1 MREFKGK
8 PQRGTLR
15 IIPLGGAGSVT
26 KNMHVYEYDNHIVV
40 VDCGIGFPDESMLGV
55 DLIIPDISYLLSRR
69 AHIRGILITHAHED
83 HMGALGYILPQLPV
97 PVFATPL
104 AAGMI
109 EARLK
114 DMRIS
119 AEIHDLPVRKPF
131 RLGAFTVEAVHVT
144 HSVPEAVN
152 IAIACPAGVVFH
164 AADFKFDWT
173 PVSGAPTDAAAI
185 AQLGNAGIDV
195 LLSDCLRSEKSG
207 YTLSERVVED
217 TFELEA
223 VKTAGKLIITT
234 ASSNIS
240 RMEQAV
246 TVAVRHERKI
256 AFAGRSVETSVQA
269 AKRIGYLA
277 IPHGSEIEVD
287 HVSSYPANRVLVIA
301 AGSQGQPE
309 SALARMA
316 HGQHKIQIQE
326 HDTVIF
332 SADPIPGYEQAVHTL
347 IDILTKRGARVLYSD
362 VLEDIHVSG
371 HAAQAELA
379 LMMNLTRPKYL
390 IPIGGTFRHM
400 KQYALLAAS
409 MGYNENTI
417 FLIEEG
423 QVMILKDHTVSFG
436 ERIPLKNVMV
446 DSLGNSESNI
456 VLRDRQVL
464 AQDGIV
470 IAVVPLD
477 QRTGEVAGDI
487 DLVSRGFVEFAQ
499 GNQLRLGAQ
508 KAIGMA
514 LASFDR
520 DKHDWRYLR
529 KKIIDELATYLF
541 RRTKKRPL
549 VLPIV
554 MEV

>member
-1 MREFKGK
+1 MRGFKGK
-8 PQRGTLR
+8 LPQGTLR
-15 IIPLGGAGSVT
+15 IIPLGGAGTVT

-55 DLIIPDISYLLSRR
+55 DLVIPDISYLLSRR
-69 AHIRGILITHAHED
+69 AHIKGILITHAHED
-83 HMGALGYILPQLPV
+83 HMGALGYILPQLTV
-97 PVFATPL
+97 PIFATPL

-109 EARLK
+109 EARLA

-119 AEIHDLPVRKPF
+119 ATIHELPVRKPF
-131 RLGAFTVEAVHVT
+131 RLGVFTIEAVHVT

-152 IAIACPAGVVFH
+152 IAIACPAGTVFH

-173 PVSGAPTDAAAI
+173 PVSGGPTDAAGI
-185 AQLGNAGIDV
+185 ARIGDAGIDV

-207 YTLSERVVED
+207 YTLSERVIED

-223 VKTAGKLIITT
+223 VKTTGKLIITT

-246 TVAVRHERKI
+246 TVALRHDRKI
-256 AFAGRSVETSVQA
+256 AFVGRSVETSVQA
-269 AKRIGYLA
+269 AKRLGYLA
-277 IPHGSEIEVD
+277 LPNGSEIEVD
-287 HVSSYPANRVLVIA
+287 HVPSYPANRVLIIA

-309 SALARMA
+309 SALVRMA
-316 HGQHKIQIQE
+316 HGRHKIQIKE

-332 SADPIPGYEQAVHTL
+332 SADPIPGSEQAVHAL

-400 KQYALLAAS
+400 KQYALLATS
-409 MGYNENTI
+409 MGYNENRI

-423 QVMILKDHTVSFG
+423 QAMILKDHTLRLG

-446 DSLGNSESNI
+446 DALGISESNI

-470 IAVVPLD
+470 IVVVPLD
-477 QRTGEVAGDI
+477 QHTGELAGDI
-487 DLVSRGFVEFAQ
+487 DLISRGFVEFAQ
-499 GNQLRLGAQ
+499 GDQLKAGSR

-514 LASFDR
+514 LTSFDR
-520 DKHDWRYLR
+520 EKHDWRYLR
-529 KKIIDELATYLF
+529 KEITNELATYLF
-541 RRTKKRPL
+541 RETKKRPL
-549 VLPIV
+549 VLPII
-554 MEV
+554 MEM